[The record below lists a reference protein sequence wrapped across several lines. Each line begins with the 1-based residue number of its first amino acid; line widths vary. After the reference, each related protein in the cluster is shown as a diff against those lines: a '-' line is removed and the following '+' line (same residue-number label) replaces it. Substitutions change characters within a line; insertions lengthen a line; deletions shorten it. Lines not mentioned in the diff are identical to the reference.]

1 MVGWHYRLNGQF
13 EHSPGGGKGQENLAC
28 CSPWGCKDSDTTDQ
42 LNCTVD
48 FYGSLGNLGL
58 SLLMGIT
65 FQLLSDRYCDF
76 AWEMCIQGSILSALM
91 ALLS

>member
-1 MVGWHYRLNGQF
+1 M
-13 EHSPGGGKGQENLAC
+13 C

>member
-1 MVGWHYRLNGQF
+1 MASLNGHDF
-13 EHSPGGGKGQENLAC
+13 EQTLGVDDGHGGLAC
-28 CSPWGCKDSDTTDQ
+28 CSQWGCKDSDTTDQ